1 MNYKIKNTL
10 IPRGW
15 FEDKILATLT
25 LYEAGKD
32 ISESPL
38 IEATLGVK
46 QNKTRSG
53 HYLDTL
59 NP

>member
-1 MNYKIKNTL
+1 MRYKIKNTL

-38 IEATLGVK
+38 IEAILGVK

-53 HYLDTL
+53 HYLDKL